1 MTTYRSELKP
11 WGGIGV
17 EYPTGY
23 RYQDDVPPIDAYDNN
38 FNYHVAKDLLHLVG
52 LTNERLDS
60 SKNNVEPLN
69 PTDGELWWD
78 TGDDLLRIWDE
89 DFGDWKVL
97 GTASDLSSHLVD
109 TSNPHDVTYA
119 QAGAIQNAE
128 GSVTESHL
136 DFDPAR
142 QDELDAHTSRTDNP
156 HGVTYSQA
164 GAAPTVHDHDDRY
177 YTETEADNRYYT
189 QSYLNNA
196 LAGKSDTTHN
206 HDTRYYKQSE
216 VRSYVKGFPMVHP
229 SAWWYDRIYSDVS
242 KWDNYI
248 NTDLQTVKM
257 KEGTIDLA
265 GHDWIEVKFKAKSQD
280 GDGAEYLVCLN
291 GKEVASQGFGRDDAG
306 WFNVV
311 KYIDVRNYGDNV
323 TIEFKVNNRSYPGY
337 FGIDDVY
344 VGANRTLEEFY

>member
-164 GAAPTVHDHDDRY
+164 GAAPAVHDHDNRY
-177 YTETEADNRYYT
+177 YTEAQADSRYYT
-189 QSYLNNA
+189 QSYLNTA
-196 LAGKSDTTHN
+196 FAGKSDTTHN
-206 HDTRYYKQSE
+206 HDSRYYKQSE

-229 SAWWYDRIYSDVS
+229 ENFWYEEQHYDGGSYSQFANDETLLLHQIDFDFDLGDWL
-242 KWDNYI
+242 KLEMEIRGAGDDN
-248 NTDLQTVKM
+248 L
-257 KEGTIDLA
+257 
-265 GHDWIEVKFKAKSQD
+265 
-280 GDGAEYLVCLN
+280 
-291 GKEVASQGFGRDDAG
+291 
-306 WFNVV
+306 
-311 KYIDVRNYGDNV
+311 
-323 TIEFKVNNRSYPGY
+323 SYPVKIGGTQIWQPWNSSPDQDPWYPVTHYEDISNFSGTKTVY
-337 FGIDDVY
+337 FYGSDHNWDAT
-344 VGANRTLEEFY
+344 VGVRKIRFSTNKRIEDYY